1 VLVGVSIDRDES
13 MLIKALGHRFKFQF
27 NSLQFRLTV
36 GLAILSGLGLGSVAI
51 ATGLKMQQQLVLTH
65 KQNIRY
71 IAERLP
77 KDIEIYSQ
85 RFSQREA
92 LEMVIEDVSAE
103 TIFLWIESAKGE
115 IMARSPN
122 LQRSLYP
129 ENADLLNISNAPIQP
144 EVYLYKGRY
153 WVLCAGPL
161 RVNQQTLGRLY
172 VAQDI
177 TSEQQMLLEMLR
189 NLIGVSV
196 LALLLITITMAVY
209 IQRSLDPV
217 RKISEYAVKISAQ
230 DLGEV
235 SLSLDPAPSELQELT
250 KTLDLMLSRL
260 SESWENQ
267 RQFVSNV
274 SHELRTPLTIVHGY
288 LQSTLR
294 RENNLTEA
302 QREALETAAAEA
314 DRTIQLLQDLLELA
328 RTDNGQIHFELD
340 SLSLT
345 DLVLEVVEM
354 AQQYSSRTIEVQLGK
369 QPIEINGDRNRL
381 KQVLLNLIDNAVKYS
396 DPDTVITI
404 KLEKESHQI
413 FLQVCDRGE
422 GILLAHQ
429 ARIFERFYRVD
440 DARARSTGGTGLGLS
455 IVKTLIEGMGGHVSV
470 VSKLGEGSIFT
481 ISLPIH

>member
-1 VLVGVSIDRDES
+1 
-13 MLIKALGHRFKFQF
+13 MLIKNLGHRFKFKF
-27 NSLQFRLTV
+27 NSLQFRLTL
-36 GLAILSGLGLGSVAI
+36 GLAIVSGIGLGSVAI

-65 KQNIRY
+65 KQNIEY

-77 KDIEIYSQ
+77 NDIKIYSQ
-85 RFSQREA
+85 RFSERET
-92 LEMVIEDVSAE
+92 LKMVIEDVSAE
-103 TIFLWIESAKGE
+103 NIFLWIQAPDGE
-115 IMARSPN
+115 IIARSPN

-144 EVYLYKGRY
+144 EVYPYKGRY
-153 WVLCAGPL
+153 LVLCAGPL
-161 RVNQQTLGRLY
+161 RVNEQHLGKLY
-172 VAQDI
+172 LAQDI

-189 NLIGVSV
+189 NLIGASV
-196 LALLLITITMAVY
+196 FALLLIVIMMAVY
-209 IQRSLDPV
+209 IRRSLDPV

-260 SESWENQ
+260 SESWEHQ

-294 RENNLTEA
+294 RGKNLTEP
-302 QREALETAAAEA
+302 QREALETAAGEA

-328 RTDNGQIHFELD
+328 RTDNGHIHFELD
-340 SLSLT
+340 KISLT
-345 DLVLEVVEM
+345 DLVLEVVDM
-354 AQQYSSRTIEVQLGK
+354 AQQYSNRSIELDLGEW
-369 QPIEINGDRNRL
+369 PVEIKGDRNRL

-396 DPDTVITI
+396 DPDTVITV
-404 KLEKESHQI
+404 KLNKESNRVC
-413 FLQVCDRGE
+413 LQVCDHGE
-422 GILLAHQ
+422 GIPLAHQ

-455 IVKTLIEGMGGHVSV
+455 IVKTLIEGMGGRVNV
-470 VSKLGEGSIFT
+470 VSKLGEGSTFT

>member
-1 VLVGVSIDRDES
+1 MFIH
-13 MLIKALGHRFKFQF
+13 KLGHRFRFKV
-27 NSLQFRLTV
+27 NSLQFRLTF
-36 GLAILSGLGLGSVAI
+36 GLAIVSGIGLGSVAI

-71 IAERLP
+71 IADRLP
-77 KDIEIYSQ
+77 NDIEIYSQ
-85 RFSQREA
+85 RFSQRET

-103 TIFLWIESAKGE
+103 RIFLWIQSPDGE

-122 LQRSLYP
+122 LERSQYP
-129 ENADLLNISNAPIQP
+129 QNADLLNISNAPIQP
-144 EVYLYKGRY
+144 EVYPYQGRY
-153 WVLCAGPL
+153 FVLCAGPL
-161 RVNQQTLGRLY
+161 KVNEQTLGKLY

-196 LALLLITITMAVY
+196 FALLLIVMMMAIY
-209 IQRSLDPV
+209 IRRSLAPV

-235 SLSLDPAPSELQELT
+235 SLSLDPAPSELQELS

-260 SESWENQ
+260 SASWENQ
-267 RQFVSNV
+267 QQFVSNV

-294 RENNLTEA
+294 RGNNLTEA
-302 QREALETAAAEA
+302 QREALETAAGEA

-328 RTDNGQIHFELD
+328 RADNRQIHFELET
-340 SLSLT
+340 LSLT
-345 DLVLEVVEM
+345 DLVLEVVDM
-354 AQQYSSRTIEVQLGK
+354 AQQYSNRSIELDLGDR
-369 QPIEINGDRNRL
+369 PVEIKGDRNRL

-396 DPDTVITI
+396 DPDTVITV
-404 KLEKESHQI
+404 KLEKESDRVC
-413 FLQVCDRGE
+413 LQVCDRGE
-422 GILLAHQ
+422 GIPLAHQ
-429 ARIFERFYRVD
+429 ARIFDRFYRID

-455 IVKTLIEGMGGHVSV
+455 IVKTLIEGMGGRVSV

-481 ISLPIH
+481 ISLPSCKVISNPVNGYN

>member
-1 VLVGVSIDRDES
+1 
-13 MLIKALGHRFKFQF
+13 MLIKNLGHRFKFKF
-27 NSLQFRLTV
+27 NSLQFRLTL
-36 GLAILSGLGLGSVAI
+36 GLAIVSGIGLGSVAI

-65 KQNIRY
+65 KQNIEY

-77 KDIEIYSQ
+77 NDIKIYSQ
-85 RFSQREA
+85 RFSERET
-92 LEMVIEDVSAE
+92 LKMVIEDVSAE
-103 TIFLWIESAKGE
+103 NIFLWIQAPDGE
-115 IMARSPN
+115 IIARSPN

-144 EVYLYKGRY
+144 EVYPYKGRY
-153 WVLCAGPL
+153 LVLCAGPL
-161 RVNQQTLGRLY
+161 RVNEQHLGKLY
-172 VAQDI
+172 LAQDI

-189 NLIGVSV
+189 NLIGASV
-196 LALLLITITMAVY
+196 FALLLIVIMMAVY
-209 IQRSLDPV
+209 IRRSLDPV

-260 SESWENQ
+260 SESWEHQ

-294 RENNLTEA
+294 RGKNLTEP
-302 QREALETAAAEA
+302 QREALETAAGEA

-328 RTDNGQIHFELD
+328 RTDNGHIHFELD
-340 SLSLT
+340 KISLT
-345 DLVLEVVEM
+345 DLVLEVVDM
-354 AQQYSSRTIEVQLGK
+354 AQQYSNRSIEVDLGEWPVDIK
-369 QPIEINGDRNRL
+369 GDRNRL

-396 DPDTVITI
+396 DPDTVITV
-404 KLEKESHQI
+404 KLDQESDRVC
-413 FLQVCDRGE
+413 LQVCDRGE
-422 GILLAHQ
+422 GIPLAHQ

-455 IVKTLIEGMGGHVSV
+455 IVKTLIEGMGGRVNV
-470 VSKLGEGSIFT
+470 VSKLGEGSTFT
-481 ISLPIH
+481 ISLPTHS

>member
-1 VLVGVSIDRDES
+1 

-36 GLAILSGLGLGSVAI
+36 GLAILSGIGLGSVAI

-77 KDIEIYSQ
+77 NDIEIYSQ

-103 TIFLWIESAKGE
+103 TIFLWIQSPEGE

-122 LQRSLYP
+122 LQRSPYP

-144 EVYLYKGRY
+144 EVYPYKGRY
-153 WVLCAGPL
+153 FVLCAGPL
-161 RVNQQTLGRLY
+161 TINQQTLGKIY

-189 NLIGVSV
+189 NLIGVSI
-196 LALLLITITMAVY
+196 LTLLLIAILMAIY
-209 IQRSLDPV
+209 IRRSLDPV
-217 RKISEYAVKISAQ
+217 RKISAYAVKISAQ
-230 DLGEV
+230 DLGAV

-260 SESWENQ
+260 SESWEHQ

-294 RENNLTEA
+294 RGNNLTEA
-302 QREALETAAAEA
+302 QREALQTAAAEA

-328 RTDNGQIHFELD
+328 RTDNGQTHFELQP
-340 SLSLT
+340 LSLT

-354 AQQYSSRTIEVQLGK
+354 AQQYSSRTIQVQLAE
-369 QPIEINGDRNRL
+369 QPVEINGDRNRL

-396 DPDTVITI
+396 NPDTVITV
-404 KLEKESHQI
+404 KLEKETHQVS
-413 FLQVCDRGE
+413 LQVCDRSE
-422 GILLAHQ
+422 GIPLAHQ
-429 ARIFERFYRVD
+429 ARIFDRFYRID

-455 IVKTLIEGMGGHVSV
+455 IVKTLIEGMGGRVSV

>member
-1 VLVGVSIDRDES
+1 
-13 MLIKALGHRFKFQF
+13 MLIKNLGHRFKFKF
-27 NSLQFRLTV
+27 NSLQFRLTL
-36 GLAILSGLGLGSVAI
+36 GLAIVSGIGLGSVAI

-65 KQNIRY
+65 KQNIEY

-77 KDIEIYSQ
+77 NDIKIYSQ
-85 RFSQREA
+85 RFSQRET
-92 LEMVIEDVSAE
+92 LEMVIQDVSAE
-103 TIFLWIESAKGE
+103 NIFLWIQAPDGE
-115 IMARSPN
+115 IIARSPN

-144 EVYLYKGRY
+144 EVYPYKGRY
-153 WVLCAGPL
+153 LVLCAGPL
-161 RVNQQTLGRLY
+161 RANEQHLGKLY
-172 VAQDI
+172 LAQDI
-177 TSEQQMLLEMLR
+177 TSEQKMLLEMLR

-196 LALLLITITMAVY
+196 FALLLIVIMMAVY
-209 IQRSLDPV
+209 IRRSLDPV

-260 SESWENQ
+260 SESWEHQ

-294 RENNLTEA
+294 RGKNLTEP
-302 QREALETAAAEA
+302 QREALETAAGEA

-328 RTDNGQIHFELD
+328 RTDNGHIHFELD
-340 SLSLT
+340 KISLT
-345 DLVLEVVEM
+345 DLVLEVVDM
-354 AQQYSSRTIEVQLGK
+354 AQQYSNRSIELDLGEW
-369 QPIEINGDRNRL
+369 PVEIKGDRNRL

-396 DPDTVITI
+396 DPDTVITV
-404 KLEKESHQI
+404 KLDKESDRVC
-413 FLQVCDRGE
+413 LQVCDRGE
-422 GILLAHQ
+422 GIPLAHQ

-455 IVKTLIEGMGGHVSV
+455 IVKTLIEGMGGRVNV
-470 VSKLGEGSIFT
+470 VSKLGEGSTFT